1 MHICKKCA
9 ARPKEEREKI
19 EQEDEIFGY
28 LGQSHISEKNVSR
41 LKKLAISPTERVAEL
56 ACIVLEVAEIR
67 PYKKKRLRELAKTR
81 RDLLQK
87 LEKTG
92 LIIAHW
98 G

>member
-1 MHICKKCA
+1 MPTKGVDTGDQRHRIGSVWDGVY
-9 ARPKEEREKI
+9 RT
-19 EQEDEIFGY
+19 
-28 LGQSHISEKNVSR
+28 L
-41 LKKLAISPTERVAEL
+41 LAG
-56 ACIVLEVAEIR
+56 IVLEVAEIR